1 MALRIRRGSDPARQG
16 VRFELGELVWTTDGQ
31 QLWVGDGS
39 TTGGVPV
46 VGSNI
51 VGYGLTYNGTS
62 KRIEVSG
69 LSTDDVSEG
78 TNRKYFSQ
86 ELAQDAAALLFTTGV
101 HTGVQFQYDD
111 NLGRINATIDA
122 SAFVDLGILSVGS
135 DTSPEL
141 GGALDLNGFNITGTG
156 NIDIVGSIETV
167 GTVNI
172 TGDIISNGVIS
183 SPVFTASSLENTVVF
198 KSNASESLDVYS
210 VATGGNVPGVFLKVS
225 NGTVSI
231 PTNTAPS
238 DFLGGFK
245 VSGLYD
251 GTYKIAAGMVTQWDA
266 DANMAVT
273 NPKST
278 IYFGTGDNTNDG
290 NNIATF
296 NGSGVFSAPTLSA
309 GDGTAS
315 APSIRFGT
323 DGGTDSGLFHPGDG
337 IICISTDSTER
348 VRVDNGGLRVVGFIK
363 VKDFNGSLPTPP
375 EAGMIVLDAGT
386 FKGYNGTD
394 WVTLG

>member
-122 SAFVDLGILSVGS
+122 SAFIDLTGILSVNGDS
-135 DTSPEL
+135 SPEL
-141 GGALDLNGFNITGTG
+141 GGALSLNGFNITGSG
-156 NIDIVGSIETV
+156 NI
-167 GTVNI
+167 NI
-172 TGDIISNGVIS
+172 TGDIN
-183 SPVFTASSLENTVVF
+183 
-198 KSNASESLDVYS
+198 
-210 VATGGNVPGVFLKVS
+210 ATGDIDATGAITAASFVADTFVGNIKGNIVGPTVAGTNLKVFLTYDKEFAIES
-225 NGTVSI
+225 YNGTLAA
-231 PTNTAPS
+231 PTTTNPGDIIGTISVKGYSTLAS
-238 DFLGGFK
+238 TYVQG
-245 VSGLYD
+245 SGLL
-251 GTYKIAAGMVTQWDA
+251 TQWDA
-266 DANMAVT
+266 TAD
-273 NPKST
+273 
-278 IYFGTGDNTNDG
+278 
-290 NNIATF
+290 
-296 NGSGVFSAPTLSA
+296 LS
-309 GDGTAS
+309 AS
-315 APSIRFGT
+315 APRANLLFALGDNSSGNVVATLDYAGKFSSSRVAVGDGNATNPSIVFST
-323 DGGTDSGLFHPGDG
+323 DGGADTGFFHPGDG
-337 IICISTDSTER
+337 IVCISTNATER
-348 VRVDNGGLRVVGFIK
+348 VRVDSGGLRVEGFMK
-363 VKDFNGSLPTPP
+363 VKNFGSDPLPSPA
-375 EAGMIVLDAGT
+375 EAGMIVLQGGT
-386 FKGYNGTD
+386 FQGYNGSG

>member
-39 TTGGVPV
+39 TYGGVPV

-69 LSTDDVSEG
+69 LTTDDVSEG
-78 TNRKYFSQ
+78 TNRKYHSQ

-101 HTGVQFQYDD
+101 HNGIQFQYDD
-111 NLGRINATIDA
+111 SLGRMNATVDT
-122 SAFVDLGILSVGS
+122 SAFTDLGILSVS
-135 DTSPEL
+135 EDLTPTL
-141 GGALDLNGFNITGTG
+141 GGALDLNEFNITGIG
-156 NIDIVGSIETV
+156 NIDIAGTIDTV

-172 TGDIISNGVIS
+172 TGDIIGSGVIS
-183 SPVFTASSLENTVVF
+183 SPAFTGLTLDDSVNV
-198 KSNASESLDVYS
+198 KSNSSESFDVYS

-225 NGTVSI
+225 NGTVSL

-238 DFLGGFK
+238 DFLGGYK
-245 VSGLYD
+245 VSGLYN
-251 GTYKIAAGMVTQWDA
+251 GVYKLAAGIVTQWDA
-266 DANMAVT
+266 DANMSVT
-273 NPKST
+273 NPKAT
-278 IYFGTGDNTNDG
+278 IYIGTGNNTNDG

-296 NGSGVFSAPTLSA
+296 NGSGVFSVPTLRVS
-309 GDGTAS
+309 DGTAS
-315 APSIRFGT
+315 APSIGFST
-323 DGGTDSGLFHPGDG
+323 DGSTDTGIFHPGDG
-337 IICISTDSTER
+337 IMCVSTDGVER
-348 VRVDNGGLRVVGFIK
+348 VRVDNGGLRVVGFVK
-363 VKDFNGSLPTPP
+363 VKDFNGSLPNPP

-386 FKGYNGTD
+386 FNGYNGTS

>member
-1 MALRIRRGSDPARQG
+1 
-16 VRFELGELVWTTDGQ
+16 
-31 QLWVGDGS
+31 
-39 TTGGVPV
+39 